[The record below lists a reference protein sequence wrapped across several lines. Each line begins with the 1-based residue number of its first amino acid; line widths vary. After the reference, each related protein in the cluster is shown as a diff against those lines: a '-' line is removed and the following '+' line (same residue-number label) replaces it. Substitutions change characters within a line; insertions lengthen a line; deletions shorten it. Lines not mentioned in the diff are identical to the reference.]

1 MKRECDDKFDIAKRA
16 KTATCAIRRSYAFER
31 HVSLVRKC
39 VLPTCQHAWTG
50 VSGCL
55 EVAAVVGVMGMRS
68 NLIRKYP
75 CQMSSVEPNCFV
87 SVGSSRNSTGKSIA
101 EFVVDVLGY

>member
-1 MKRECDDKFDIAKRA
+1 M
-16 KTATCAIRRSYAFER
+16 
-31 HVSLVRKC
+31 
-39 VLPTCQHAWTG
+39 
-50 VSGCL
+50 
-55 EVAAVVGVMGMRS
+55 EVAAAVGVMGMRS

-75 CQMSSVEPNCFV
+75 CQMSAVEPNCFV

>member
-1 MKRECDDKFDIAKRA
+1 MNSISLKEQRPP
-16 KTATCAIRRSYAFER
+16 
-31 HVSLVRKC
+31 LVRYEDLTPLRGMFLSYVNVSC
-39 VLPTCQHAWTG
+39 QLCQHGVTG

-55 EVAAVVGVMGMRS
+55 EVAAAVGVMGMRS

-75 CQMSSVEPNCFV
+75 CQMSAVEPNCFV

-101 EFVVDVLGY
+101 KFVVDVLGY